1 MRTIDADAFARRLDA
16 VQSAS
21 LTPAQVV
28 KMLGEE
34 PTTEAV
40 RAESGNGNR
49 AYVFDTDDEKVF
61 VTIMRKEKHE

>member
-28 KMLGEE
+28 RMLGEE

-40 RAESGNGNR
+40 RVESGGGNR
-49 AYVFDTDDEKVF
+49 AYGFETDDENVLI
-61 VTIMRKEKHE
+61 TIARKEKHE

>member
-21 LTPAQVV
+21 LTSAQVV

-34 PTTEAV
+34 PTT
-40 RAESGNGNR
+40 
-49 AYVFDTDDEKVF
+49 
-61 VTIMRKEKHE
+61 

>member
-21 LTPAQVV
+21 LTSAQVV

-40 RAESGNGNR
+40 SVELSDGNR
-49 AYVFDTDDEKVF
+49 AYMFETEDENVFIAFT
-61 VTIMRKEKHE
+61 RKEKHE

>member
-1 MRTIDADAFARRLDA
+1 MRAIDADAFARRLDA

-28 KMLGEE
+28 KMLDEE

-40 RAESGNGNR
+40 RVKSSDGNR
-49 AYVFDTDDEKVF
+49 AYGFETEDEKVSI
-61 VTIMRKEKHE
+61 TITRKEKHE

>member
-40 RAESGNGNR
+40 SVELGDGNR
-49 AYVFDTDDEKVF
+49 AYMFETEDENVFIAFT
-61 VTIMRKEKHE
+61 RKDKHE

>member
-40 RAESGNGNR
+40 SVELSDGNR
-49 AYVFDTDDEKVF
+49 AYGFETANEKVF
-61 VTIMRKEKHE
+61 ITIIRKEKHE

>member
-40 RAESGNGNR
+40 SVESGGGNR
-49 AYVFDTDDEKVF
+49 AYGFETEDEKVF
-61 VTIMRKEKHE
+61 ITIIRKEKHG

>member
-1 MRTIDADAFARRLDA
+1 MRAIDADAFARRLDA

-28 KMLGEE
+28 KLLDEE

-40 RAESGNGNR
+40 RVEPGDGNR
-49 AYVFDTDDEKVF
+49 AYGFETDDEKVF
-61 VTIMRKEKHE
+61 IMITRKEKHE

>member
-40 RAESGNGNR
+40 RVELSDGNR
-49 AYVFDTDDEKVF
+49 AYMFETEDENVFIAFT
-61 VTIMRKEKHE
+61 RKEKHE

>member
-34 PTTEAV
+34 PTAEAV
-40 RAESGNGNR
+40 RAESGDGNR
-49 AYVFDTDDEKVF
+49 AYGFETEDEKVF
-61 VTIMRKEKHE
+61 ITIIRKEKHE

>member
-34 PTTEAV
+34 PTAEAV
-40 RAESGNGNR
+40 RGESGDGSR
-49 AYVFDTDDEKVF
+49 AYWFETEDEKVF
-61 VTIMRKEKHE
+61 VTIIRKEKHE

>member
-28 KMLGEE
+28 KLLDEE

-40 RAESGNGNR
+40 RVESGDGNR
-49 AYVFDTDDEKVF
+49 AYGFETEDEKVF
-61 VTIMRKEKHE
+61 ITITRKEKHE